1 MNYKELSLDELK
13 KIAKERGI
21 SVGNSGQEKIIEK
34 LEKFDSENTTTTL
47 IDGSDIKDDIS
58 DDTVISDKAEN
69 TVYLQS
75 DEEDK
80 KENVIGAINDIV
92 TDLEDF
98 EESDEKD
105 DAIDDIGMDEEV
117 PCMSITFGGLV
128 YTSPITGATYK
139 WHKIGDVEYLTV
151 KELIS
156 MNNSKP
162 VFLNRPWI
170 ILQDIRAVNKFRLM
184 SKYEEV
190 AKVNQLKKLFATGN
204 IKLIEDTIESALKS
218 GMREVVISKV
228 RTMYNN
234 GVLNNTHIIRLL
246 EEKLRFEIVA
256 E

>member
-13 KIAKERGI
+13 KIAKEREI

-34 LEKFDSENTTTTL
+34 LERYDLENNTKTL
-47 IDGSDIKDDIS
+47 IDGSDIENDVTAYGEKSTKNENENISFNKKD
-58 DDTVISDKAEN
+58 
-69 TVYLQS
+69 
-75 DEEDK
+75 
-80 KENVIGAINDIV
+80 NVIGSITDIV
-92 TDLEDF
+92 SDLEDF
-98 EESDEKD
+98 EESDD
-105 DAIDDIGMDEEV
+105 RDNTIDDIGMDEEV

-162 VFLNRPWI
+162 VFLNKPWI

-190 AKVNQLKKLFATGN
+190 AKVNQLKKLFATGDV
-204 IKLIEDTIESALKS
+204 KLIEATIESALKS

-234 GVLNNTHIIRLL
+234 NVLNNTHIIRLL
-246 EEKLRFEIVA
+246 EDKLRFEIVS

>member
-21 SVGNSGQEKIIEK
+21 SIGNSGQEKIIEK
-34 LEKFDSENTTTTL
+34 LEKYDAENTTATL
-47 IDGSDIKDDIS
+47 IDGSYIKDDIS
-58 DDTVISDKAEN
+58 EDSDI
-69 TVYLQS
+69 L
-75 DEEDK
+75 DEEVVEGLKTGVEDK

-92 TDLEDF
+92 SDLDDF

-105 DAIDDIGMDEEV
+105 DTIDDIGMDEEV

-139 WHKIGDVEYLTV
+139 WHKIGDVEYLTM

-184 SKYEEV
+184 SK
-190 AKVNQLKKLFATGN
+190 
-204 IKLIEDTIESALKS
+204 
-218 GMREVVISKV
+218 
-228 RTMYNN
+228 
-234 GVLNNTHIIRLL
+234 
-246 EEKLRFEIVA
+246 
-256 E
+256 